1 MGQWQLYD
9 VLILFQ
15 ILKTPSMVYD
25 VLFLPPPLSC
35 LGFLLVFTF
44 VWLFDTCMA
53 LIITTFTELKFSDLN
68 VHYYLYS

>member
-1 MGQWQLYD
+1 
-9 VLILFQ
+9 
-15 ILKTPSMVYD
+15 MVYD

-44 VWLFDTCMA
+44 VWLFNTCMA